1 MATNRLLSEPDL
13 DQFRD
18 WAARAPGAG
27 TGRVPTDLTLLIG
40 HLDAQAAELRRA
52 RQHEQAQADVIADLI
67 DLVEHGGSDDIRD
80 ELVRRAR
87 AVQAG

>member
-13 DQFRD
+13 DQFRE
-18 WAARAPGAG
+18 WAAKAPGAG

-52 RQHEQAQADVIADLI
+52 RQHEHAQADAIAELI
-67 DLVEHGGSDDIRD
+67 DLVERGGSDDLRD
-80 ELVRRAR
+80 AIVSRAR
-87 AVQAG
+87 ATQRG